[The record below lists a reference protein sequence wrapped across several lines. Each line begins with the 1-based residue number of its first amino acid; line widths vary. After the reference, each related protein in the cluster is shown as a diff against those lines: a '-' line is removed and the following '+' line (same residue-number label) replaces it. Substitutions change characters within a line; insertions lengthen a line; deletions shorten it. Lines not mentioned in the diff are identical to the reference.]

1 MDKFGFELW
10 MKTLSIEEDITTV
23 IHILTQHLTNNY
35 MQYYLLALRKYADF
49 SGRSRRKEYWMF
61 VLFNL
66 IFSIVLTIIDKLV
79 FNSGDFGILSGI
91 YTLGIIIPSIA
102 IGVRRLHDIGKS
114 GWMLLIVLIPLIG
127 ALWLLYL
134 YVLEGNSG
142 ENAYGPDP
150 KAGEQAA

>member
-1 MDKFGFELW
+1 
-10 MKTLSIEEDITTV
+10 
-23 IHILTQHLTNNY
+23 

-66 IFSIVLTIIDKLV
+66 IFSIVLTIIDKMV

-91 YTLGIIIPSIA
+91 YTLAIIIPSIA

-142 ENAYGPDP
+142 ENAYGPAP